1 MDFQKLA
8 SDELIEQITKNL
20 QGNGFVVEVVESAS
34 EAKNSVEKLLIDGSE
49 VMTMTSVTL
58 DQTGISDLVN
68 NSGKYKSSR
77 NRLNNDQTL
86 DSKSKKSI
94 GYVSDFTI
102 GSVHAI
108 TKSGELVIASNTG
121 SQLGSYVYGADKVI
135 FVVGIQKIVNGDLS
149 EALKRIYEYVLPL
162 ESERAKKA
170 YGVEG
175 SNVSKILIIN
185 KEIQPNRIH
194 IVLVKEELGF

>member
-20 QGNGFVVEVVESAS
+20 QGNGFFVEVVESAS
-34 EAKNSVEKLLIDGSE
+34 EAKNSVEKFLIDGSE

-94 GYVSDFTI
+94 GYASDFTI
-102 GSVHAI
+102 GSIHAI